1 MVLDKLHGGFYF
13 KELNIGANKRQSLSR
28 ISSRCFA
35 SSTGEFVG
43 TPLPSLGHSPWYKP
57 SVFAEQ
63 LTFQAAVYCLGAD
76 RTTSKQLFPCPVKP
90 ERAALQVSLSE
101 QKPVF

>member
-35 SSTGEFVG
+35 SSMGEFVG

-76 RTTSKQLFPCPVKP
+76 SRQNHQQT
-90 ERAALQVSLSE
+90 ALPLPSE
-101 QKPVF
+101 A